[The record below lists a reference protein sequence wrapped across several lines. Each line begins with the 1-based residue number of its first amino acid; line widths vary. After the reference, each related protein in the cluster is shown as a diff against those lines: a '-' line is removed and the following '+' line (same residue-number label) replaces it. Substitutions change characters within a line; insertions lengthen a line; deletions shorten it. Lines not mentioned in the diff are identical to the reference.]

1 MPGYN
6 MPGVPNMMRGP
17 GGMGGR
23 GGRGSDRAGG
33 ARWWAEV
40 AIALPLEVLR
50 ILQLRQVRLRLEKFV
65 QSLAVAV
72 APLCG
77 GIRVPERGC

>member
-1 MPGYN
+1 MHRKGASIG
-6 MPGVPNMMRGP
+6 GVRRSLIVFQQVS
-17 GGMGGR
+17 GGFILR
-23 GGRGSDRAGG
+23 FTQFQLA
-33 ARWWAEV
+33 AR
-40 AIALPLEVLR
+40 EVLR
-50 ILQLRQVRLRLEKFV
+50 ILQLRQARLRLEGLV